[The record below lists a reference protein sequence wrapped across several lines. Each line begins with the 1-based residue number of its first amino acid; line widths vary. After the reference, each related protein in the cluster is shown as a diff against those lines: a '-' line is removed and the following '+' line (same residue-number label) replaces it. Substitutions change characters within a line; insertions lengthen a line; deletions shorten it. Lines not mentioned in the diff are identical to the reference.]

1 MKWATVFIAVCLC
14 ASCASDGDGDA
25 GLDLQSQ
32 AAVRNFQTR
41 SYEVADQALVMK
53 AMINVLQ
60 DLNFIVKTADAQ
72 LGVITAEKWSNIP
85 HSRKEIK
92 KAKKEE
98 TTLAEAAVLEC
109 TANVSAFGKET
120 RVRATFQQRV
130 VGPGGTVM
138 NVTRVEDAAFY
149 QEFFAK
155 VDKSIFLQREGV

>member
-1 MKWATVFIAVCLC
+1 MRPAAILLMLCLC
-14 ASCASDGDGDA
+14 PSCATQKGA
-25 GLDLQSQ
+25 APALDIRSQ
-32 AAVRNFQTR
+32 AEVRNFQTR
-41 SYEVADQALVMK
+41 SYAIADQPLVMK

-72 LGVITAEKWSNIP
+72 LGVITAEKWSNIE

-92 KAKKEE
+92 RAKKDKVG
-98 TTLAEAAVLEC
+98 LAEAAVLEC
-109 TANVSAFGKET
+109 TANVSIYGNDT
-120 RVRATFQQRV
+120 RVRVTFQQRI

-155 VDKSIFLQREGV
+155 VGKGIFLQQEGI